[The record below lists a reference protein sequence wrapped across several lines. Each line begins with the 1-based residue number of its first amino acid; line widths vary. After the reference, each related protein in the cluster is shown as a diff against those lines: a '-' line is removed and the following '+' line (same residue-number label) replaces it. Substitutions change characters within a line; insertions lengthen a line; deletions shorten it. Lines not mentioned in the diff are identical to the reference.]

1 MSNRAH
7 SGGFSINGKVA
18 VAWSCDGQDPRKATE
33 PNELKWEDNDQAHL
47 VTGREDGRATLALA
61 EPGQRL
67 T

>member
-1 MSNRAH
+1 M
-7 SGGFSINGKVA
+7 
-18 VAWSCDGQDPRKATE
+18 E
-33 PNELKWEDNDQAHL
+33 PYELKWEDNDQAHL